1 MVQVAQDQ
9 LEAVLRCAGTLR
21 IRGLESEFSRESSL
35 DPENSETRPS
45 SQQSGSSKR
54 KTSPKFHFL
63 KNRRKCLFPSKLEEP
78 KHDDTVHDDVQDI
91 NDDETEAK
99 VETNENFRSK
109 DVRTVKRHEFKFYFC
124 LLPLP

>member
-1 MVQVAQDQ
+1 M
-9 LEAVLRCAGTLR
+9 RCAGTLR

-54 KTSPKFHFL
+54 KTTPKFHFL
-63 KNRRKCLFPSKLEEP
+63 KNRRKCLFPSKLEEQ

-99 VETNENFRSK
+99 VETDEK
-109 DVRTVKRHEFKFYFC
+109 ILTQGFKNRKEA
-124 LLPLP
+124 